1 MAGKEIIS
9 MGKAIIEVNDLSKS
23 YGNIPVLE
31 SLNMKIEAGEVV
43 AIIGSSGSGKST
55 LVRCIAGLERI
66 NAGEILL
73 DGERIN
79 GTKSTSGK
87 VGMVFQNFNLFPHY
101 KAGDNVGMPLK
112 TILKYSRTEADK
124 KSRLMLDKVHML
136 DKHDQY
142 PNNLSGGQQQRV
154 AIARALAMEP
164 EIMIF
169 DEPTSSLDPELSHE
183 VFETISDLAK
193 EGQTMLIVTHQINA
207 VRRFATRIVFLN
219 KGKIEADGTPD
230 YIFNQS
236 ENSDL
241 SHFLR
246 QVSFEDI

>member
-1 MAGKEIIS
+1 MVREEAIC
-9 MGKAIIEVNDLSKS
+9 MGKKIIEVNNLSKN
-23 YGNIPVLE
+23 YGDIQVLK
-31 SLNMKIEAGEVV
+31 SLNIEIETGEVV

-55 LVRCIAGLERI
+55 LVRCISGLEKI
-66 NAGEILL
+66 NGGQILL
-73 DGERIN
+73 DGEEIN
-79 GTKSTSGK
+79 GTKSTNGK

-101 KAGDNVGMPLK
+101 KVGENISRPLK
-112 TILKYSRTEADK
+112 TVLKFNNSDAEN
-124 KSRLMLDKVHML
+124 KSKLMLDKVHML
-136 DKHDQY
+136 DKFEQY

-154 AIARALAMEP
+154 AIARALALEP

-207 VRRFATRIVFLN
+207 IRRFATRIVFLN
-219 KGKIEADGTPD
+219 KGKIEVEGTSD

-236 ENSDL
+236 KNNNL
-241 SHFLR
+241 KHFLK

>member
-1 MAGKEIIS
+1 
-9 MGKAIIEVNDLSKS
+9 MGKKIIEVNNLSKN
-23 YGNIPVLE
+23 YGDIQVLK
-31 SLNMKIEAGEVV
+31 SLNMKIETGEVV

-55 LVRCIAGLERI
+55 LVRCIAGLEKI
-66 NAGEILL
+66 NEGQILL
-73 DGERIN
+73 EGEEIN
-79 GTKSTSGK
+79 GTKSTNGK

-101 KAGDNVGMPLK
+101 KVGENVSMPLK
-112 TILKYSRTEADK
+112 TVLKYSNSESESK
-124 KSRLMLDKVHML
+124 GKLMLDKVHML
-136 DKHDQY
+136 DKFEQY

-154 AIARALAMEP
+154 AIARALALEP
-164 EIMIF
+164 KIMIF

-207 VRRFATRIVFLN
+207 IRRFATRIVFLN
-219 KGKIEADGTPD
+219 KGKVEVEGTSD

-236 ENSDL
+236 ENNNL
-241 SHFLR
+241 KHFLK

>member
-1 MAGKEIIS
+1 
-9 MGKAIIEVNDLSKS
+9 MGKKIIEVGNLSKS
-23 YGNIPVLE
+23 YGDTQVLK
-31 SLNMKIEAGEVV
+31 SLNMQIETGEVV

-55 LVRCIAGLERI
+55 LVRCIAGLEKI
-66 NAGEILL
+66 DGGEILL
-73 DGERIN
+73 GGQRIS
-79 GTKSTSGK
+79 GTKSTNGK

-101 KAGDNVGMPLK
+101 RVGENVSMPLK
-112 TILKYSRTEADK
+112 TVLKYSNAEAEE
-124 KSRLMLDKVHML
+124 KSRMMLDRVHML
-136 DKHDQY
+136 DKLKQY

-154 AIARALAMEP
+154 AIARALALGP
-164 EIMIF
+164 EVMIF

-207 VRRFATRIVFLN
+207 VRRFATRIVFLS
-219 KGKIEADGTPD
+219 KGKIEVEGTPD

-236 ENSDL
+236 ENYDL
-241 SHFLR
+241 KHFLK